1 MKKTVLTLVL
11 VSAAGAANAFP
22 VPISGQFI
30 MFNLGGFDTSGVVSD
45 MAMHTPIAPPD
56 NAVNG
61 WLDQAAGTWGVSS
74 TTLFFGLNWTATGG
88 TLYTTPGAYS
98 LNTTTGVVSPVGSC
112 VVANDGNQC
121 FTVGAGQIAGVID
134 FGLAT
139 APISHVVNVWNVG
152 PSFPVSCDPLDPGL
166 CVYSYNLAAVLAPEF
181 ESGAFQGF
189 NAVFNFTPV
198 PIPAAVWLLGSGIL
212 SLAGVARRRRS

>member
-1 MKKTVLTLVL
+1 MKKTALTLAL

-22 VPISGQFI
+22 APISGQFS
-30 MFNLGGFDTSGVVSD
+30 MYYQGGFDTAGVVSN
-45 MAMHTPIAPPD
+45 MGTPIASPD
-56 NAVNG
+56 TAVNG
-61 WLDQAAGTWGVSS
+61 WVDPQAGTWGVSS

-88 TLYTTPGAYS
+88 TLYTSSGTYS

-121 FTVGAGQIAGVID
+121 FTVGAGQVAGAIN
-134 FGLAT
+134 FNWGNAT
-139 APISHVVNVWNVG
+139 NSRVVNVWNVG
-152 PSFPVSCDPLDPGL
+152 PSFPISCDPLDPGL

-189 NAVFNFTPV
+189 NVVFNFTPV
-198 PIPAAVWLLGSGIL
+198 PLPAAVWLLGSGL
-212 SLAGVARRRRS
+212 LGLAGVARRRRK